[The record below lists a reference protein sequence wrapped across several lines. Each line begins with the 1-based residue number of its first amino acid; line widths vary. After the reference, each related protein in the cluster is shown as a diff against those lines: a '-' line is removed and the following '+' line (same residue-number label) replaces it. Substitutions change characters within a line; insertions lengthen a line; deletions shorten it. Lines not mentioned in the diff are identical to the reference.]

1 MSPTTFAVIGAT
13 GWRSRFFLRVARELP
28 ERFRA
33 TGLHVRDSERGEQ
46 LTREWGVPAYTDLD
60 SLLRERP
67 DFVLISVPWPVSPVM
82 HKEMAERGLPVLA
95 ETPPAP
101 DVAGLGELYE
111 LVKRGARFQVAEQ
124 LQWRPLHAARI
135 TLANSGRLG
144 RVTHAQVA
152 AAHGYHGISLMRRYL
167 QAGFRDVTITGR
179 RFEAPIVQGGSRS
192 GPPAE
197 EKEITATQILAQ
209 FDFGDQLGIF
219 DFTGAQYHGMIRESR
234 TLVRGD
240 RGEINNREV
249 RYLLDY
255 RTPAIAELTRHDVGH
270 EDDLRGYYH
279 DGISLGAEWIY
290 RNPFVPGRLSDD
302 EIACATCMQKMAEY
316 VQGGPEFYG
325 LAEGAQDHY
334 LSMMMNRAVETG
346 QPVRTEPQAWGTA

>member
-13 GWRSRFFLRVARELP
+13 GWRAQFFLRVAHELP

-33 TGLHVRDSERGEQ
+33 TGLLVRDPERGEQ
-46 LTREWGVPAYTDLD
+46 VSRKWGVPAHTDLD
-60 SLLRERP
+60 ALLRERP
-67 DFVLISVPWPVSPVM
+67 DFVLISVPWSVSPVM
-82 HKEMAERGLPVLA
+82 HQEMATRGLAVLA

-101 DVAGLGELYE
+101 DVDGLGELFD
-111 LVKRGARFQVAEQ
+111 LVRRGARFQVAEQ

-167 QAGFRDVTITGR
+167 QAGFDDVTITGR
-179 RFEAPIVQGGSRS
+179 KFEASIIQGGSRS
-192 GPPAE
+192 GPPEE
-197 EKEITATQILAQ
+197 EKEITASQILAQ
-209 FDFGDQLGIF
+209 FDFGDRLGSF
-219 DFTGAQYHGMIRESR
+219 DFTGAQYHGIIRESR
-234 TLVRGD
+234 TLIRGE

-255 RTPAIAELTRHDVGH
+255 KTPAIAELTRHDAGH

-279 DGISLGAEWIY
+279 EGISLGAEWIY
-290 RNPFVPGRLSDD
+290 HNPFVPARLSDD
-302 EIACATCMQKMAEY
+302 EIAVATCMQKMAEY
-316 VQGGPEFYG
+316 VQGGPEFYS

-346 QPVRTEPQAWGTA
+346 EPVRTERQVWAS